1 MSSRRPLCSPCP
13 EHSRALENAST
24 FCACLDSY
32 ARSPTDPPWASCTRE
47 FPSGTLWGGGR
58 GAVNKV
64 GSSVGEGRE
73 GEERLAGLRRE
84 WRWGSLGGDGVPG
97 LGWGNKKS

>member
-1 MSSRRPLCSPCP
+1 MEHPLLLTRPLPAACPPGFYKVSSRRPLCSPCP

-47 FPSGTLWGGGR
+47 CASRTHGGGQAGR
-58 GAVNKV
+58 GRAIKLDL
-64 GSSVGEGRE
+64 ELGR
-73 GEERLAGLRRE
+73 AGAPH
-84 WRWGSLGGDGVPG
+84 WGR
-97 LGWGNKKS
+97 